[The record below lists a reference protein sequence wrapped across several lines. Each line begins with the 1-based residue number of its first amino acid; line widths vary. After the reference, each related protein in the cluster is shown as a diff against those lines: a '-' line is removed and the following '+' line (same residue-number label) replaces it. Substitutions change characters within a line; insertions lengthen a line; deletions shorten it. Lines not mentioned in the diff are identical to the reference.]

1 MFLAAEPLPYRKFSL
16 MDFIMETRPYSTYSL
31 CLTLAILIFA
41 ILIIRNRWGM
51 GYRLSLIPASL
62 MPLLIGFGGAGAKLM
77 NLLNFDPSHYRA
89 DLACGLTSNPRECFV
104 IIPLCGFQ
112 TALLLAVT
120 AFAFFDL
127 KNGPPAALIATRP
140 EP

>member
-16 MDFIMETRPYSTYSL
+16 TDFIMEGSPYSQYSL
-31 CLTLAILIFA
+31 CLTIAILIFA
-41 ILIIRNRWGM
+41 VAIIRNRWGM

-62 MPLLIGFGGAGAKLM
+62 MPLLIGFGGAGVKLM
-77 NLLNFDPSHYRA
+77 RMLNFDPSHYTGIGSLVSRP
-89 DLACGLTSNPRECFV
+89 GECFV
-104 IIPLCGFQ
+104 ILVLCLYQ
-112 TALLLAVT
+112 TVLLLAVT
-120 AFAFFDL
+120 AFTFLNL

>member
-1 MFLAAEPLPYRKFSL
+1 MFLAAEPLPHRLPSL
-16 MDFIMETRPYSTYSL
+16 MDIFLVGRPYSTYSL

-62 MPLLIGFGGAGAKLM
+62 MPLLIGFGATGYNLM
-77 NLLNFDPSHYRA
+77 HLLNFDPSHYT
-89 DLACGLTSNPRECFV
+89 GIGSLTISPRECF
-104 IIPLCGFQ
+104 IILPFCLFQ
-112 TALLLAVT
+112 TILLLAVT
-120 AFAFFDL
+120 AFAFLDL